1 MNIFLSLILAALV
14 LTLFYISSQRKKSRR
29 KPSQHS
35 QHVRD
40 TGKLH
45 KEKTP
50 ASSLA
55 ATPSAEAQ
63 RKAFL
68 ESYPVLTEVSY
79 FPIAEGVSPRSTEDM
94 SPEVRE
100 AVEQKITA
108 IKPIPVNYLKLM
120 NLLRNPESN
129 PGEIT
134 SVTVTNPVFSAR
146 ILRAVNSAYFNRP
159 EKITSV
165 GRAISLLGYNSVRAL
180 AHSAVVSVCSGHL
193 GKNIFQFSEYEMGT
207 MGLLHDIGKYFI
219 DMLKPVGEGSAES
232 PLLIREE
239 QQYGINHACLGGM
252 IAKNWQLSESIVK
265 GIEYHHH
272 PSFFPPESIPE
283 PYMKQTFVIC
293 LSDLICK
300 TLGYG
305 ANDEEKLPIRSEY
318 YEMFKM
324 RPDLEENVTPRLVK
338 EIERA
343 HVTVQSY
350 IQAP

>member
-100 AVEQKITA
+100 AGVEPGRDYIGYSNKSRFFREDTA
-108 IKPIPVNYLKLM
+108 G
-120 NLLRNPESN
+120 
-129 PGEIT
+129 GEL
-134 SVTVTNPVFSAR
+134 S
-146 ILRAVNSAYFNRP
+146 
-159 EKITSV
+159 
-165 GRAISLLGYNSVRAL
+165 
-180 AHSAVVSVCSGHL
+180 
-193 GKNIFQFSEYEMGT
+193 IF
-207 MGLLHDIGKYFI
+207 
-219 DMLKPVGEGSAES
+219 
-232 PLLIREE
+232 
-239 QQYGINHACLGGM
+239 
-252 IAKNWQLSESIVK
+252 
-265 GIEYHHH
+265 
-272 PSFFPPESIPE
+272 
-283 PYMKQTFVIC
+283 
-293 LSDLICK
+293 
-300 TLGYG
+300 
-305 ANDEEKLPIRSEY
+305 
-318 YEMFKM
+318 
-324 RPDLEENVTPRLVK
+324 
-338 EIERA
+338 
-343 HVTVQSY
+343 
-350 IQAP
+350 